1 MVARPVL
8 TRRPAAQPLGA
19 PCRHKQPKGTMSSTL
34 DPITALPVA
43 HAAIDLAVQ
52 HVLNHPPRKIRYKG
66 DRNPVSEV
74 DEAIEHLVRQR
85 LTIGGHAEVGFV
97 GEETGAVGNP
107 DTYWVLDPIDGTI
120 NHQHTN
126 PLCAIALGLVHHDQP
141 VLGVTALPFL
151 GHRFWAAHGH
161 GAYRDGDPISTST
174 TDTLNKALI
183 GFSDY
188 GSGADEGLRDV
199 LCGAVDRELTTRAQ
213 GLRRYGSSALDL
225 VWVADGTLDACV
237 LLGNRTWDTAAGAV
251 IALEAGALVLDAD
264 GSPHTTKSR
273 CAIAMTPKLRD
284 EVLPFLRVLRG
295 SRFWPDHDTPDGVD
309 QPATSAG
316 TGVLP

>member
-1 MVARPVL
+1 
-8 TRRPAAQPLGA
+8 
-19 PCRHKQPKGTMSSTL
+19 MSSAL
-34 DPITALPVA
+34 DLAAALPAA
-43 HAAIDLAVQ
+43 HAAIDLAVE
-52 HVLNHPPRKIRYKG
+52 HVLSHPPRNIRYKG

-74 DEAIEHLVRQR
+74 DEAVEHLVRQR
-85 LTIGGHAEVGFV
+85 LSARGHAETGFV
-97 GEETGAVGNP
+97 GEETGAVGNS

-120 NHQHTN
+120 NHQHAN

-141 VLGVTALPFL
+141 VLGITALPFL
-151 GHRFWAAHGH
+151 GHRYWAVHGH

-174 TDTLNKALI
+174 TDVLNKALV

-199 LCGAVDRELTTRAQ
+199 LCAAVDRELTARAQ

-237 LLGNRTWDTAAGAV
+237 LLGNHTWDTAAGSV
-251 IALEAGALVLDAD
+251 IAREAGALVLDAD
-264 GSPHTTKSR
+264 GSPHSTRSR
-273 CAIAMTPKLRD
+273 CAIAMTPGLRD

-295 SRFWPDHDTPDGVD
+295 SRFWPDHNEPDNFD
-309 QPATSAG
+309 HRTAPLG
-316 TGVLP
+316 TEVLR